1 MDLKKMNKQM
11 YNKVDKGM
19 ALDIDRWT
27 DDGRTDVESQR
38 TDR

>member
-1 MDLKKMNKQM
+1 MDLKKINKQM
-11 YNKVDKGM
+11 YKKVDKVG
-19 ALDIDRWT
+19 ALDMDRWT